1 MKRGAGSYI
10 RNEDGELEENLEDP
24 VMKERKEIR
33 EKKSKEKK
41 SAQPEEKTLKTETFG
56 TRKRPVDKQEAKLEI
71 IAAMKEVIDIGE
83 NLISGGRPAV
93 KAVEEILGYQ
103 ISEAERNDLME
114 VFNDVS

>member
-10 RNEDGELEENLEDP
+10 RNKDGDLEANLKDP

-33 EKKSKEKK
+33 EKKEEEKK
-41 SAQPEEKTLKTETFG
+41 
-56 TRKRPVDKQEAKLEI
+56 RKAAGKKERPSDENEAKSEI
-71 IAAMKEVIDIGE
+71 LAAMKQIIDLGE